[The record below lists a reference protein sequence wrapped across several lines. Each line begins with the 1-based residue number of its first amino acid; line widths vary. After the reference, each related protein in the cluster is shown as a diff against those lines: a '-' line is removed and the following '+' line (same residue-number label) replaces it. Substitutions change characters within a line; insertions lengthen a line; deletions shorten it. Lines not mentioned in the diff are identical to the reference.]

1 MNISSKQAMLLM
13 SLCAFMWSIGG
24 LFIKILPWHPMVIS
38 GFRSLIAAAVIFIY
52 MQFKGYRFTFSLHV
66 LLAGLGLTATMLF
79 FVIASKLTTSANAI
93 ILQSTNPVHIMI
105 MSAVLFRVRYKK
117 SELIAVAVTLAG
129 ISLFFMDQLSPGN
142 LLGNLIALLSG
153 VTMGVMYLFSNRLPD
168 EQSSMSSVLLGQGAA
183 AVIGT
188 SFAFFN
194 PTPVNTANILA
205 ILILGVAQL
214 GVPYVLYAI
223 AVRNCPPLSCSLIG
237 MIEPLLNPVWVF
249 FFVGEKP
256 GFFALVGGGIVL
268 VTVTV
273 WSIMSARS
281 ALPQHH
287 TGGNEAQRELQAGT
301 DQ

>member
-38 GFRSLIAAAVIFIY
+38 GFRSLIAAAVIFVY
-52 MQFKGYRFTFSLHV
+52 MRFKGYRFTLTPHIV
-66 LLAGLGLTATMLF
+66 LAGLGLTGTMLF

-105 MSAVLFRVRYKK
+105 LSAVFYHVRYRK

-129 ISLFFMDQLSPGN
+129 ISLFFLDQLSPGN
-142 LLGNLIALLSG
+142 LLGNLIALMSG
-153 VTMGVMYLFSNRLPD
+153 VTMGIMYLFSSRLPD
-168 EQSSMSSVLLGQGAA
+168 EQSSMSSVLFGQTVA
-183 AVIGT
+183 AVIGI
-188 SFAFFN
+188 SFVFSN
-194 PTPVNTANILA
+194 PTPAGPANILA
-205 ILILGVAQL
+205 ILILGVVQL

-223 AVRNCPPLSCSLIG
+223 AVRNCSPLSCSLIG

-256 GFFALVGGGIVL
+256 GVFALVGGAVVL
-268 VTVTV
+268 ITVCI
-273 WSIMSARS
+273 WSVMSARS
-281 ALPQHH
+281 QPVRVPL
-287 TGGNEAQRELQAGT
+287 GSE
-301 DQ
+301 